1 MEKYITR
8 VVAAVASGAT
18 TLVLFSGVV
27 SLADDDKARMVA
39 AASSRQPLQ
48 RRALVPL
55 DGNRGHVDA
64 GDQTECQRKRI
75 EQPAGD

>member
-1 MEKYITR
+1 MEKFITR

-39 AASSRQPLQ
+39 A
-48 RRALVPL
+48 
-55 DGNRGHVDA
+55 
-64 GDQTECQRKRI
+64 RI
-75 EQPAGD
+75 KPTAIAAQSVSAIGR